1 MKKAVLLIFTIITSL
16 GAIQA
21 QSNVPQHTIE
31 VEGNSEIMIVPDEG
45 VIHITVQKK
54 AMTVA
59 EATKTLNADTKKII
73 DAFRKS
79 GLDYELTANNY
90 YVNVNRIYEKGTSR
104 DSGYVASQNLKA
116 TIKDIEKELP
126 NAVELV
132 NTSGDHSVNVNFSI
146 SKEMEKSYK
155 AQLLEL
161 ALKDAQQKAHM
172 IAEVMDLKNVKTQKI
187 QYVSSQV
194 IPRTYMMKTNVMAFD
209 AMESRE
215 APSFQPE
222 EQTISDRI
230 LVTFIFEP

>member
-1 MKKAVLLIFTIITSL
+1 MKQAVLLIFAIVTSL

-21 QSNVPQHTIE
+21 QSTVPQHTIE

-73 DAFRKS
+73 DGFKKS

-90 YVNVNRIYEKGTSR
+90 YVNVNRIYEKGTSK
-104 DSGYVASQNLKA
+104 DSGYVASQNLKV

-126 NAVELV
+126 QAVELV

-155 AQLLEL
+155 DQLLEL
-161 ALKDAQQKAHM
+161 ALKDAQEKAQK
-172 IAEVMDLKNVKTQKI
+172 IAEVMDLNNVKTQKV
-187 QYVSSQV
+187 QYVSTQV
-194 IPRTYMMKTNVMAFD
+194 IPRTYMMKANVMAFD

-215 APSFQPE
+215 APSFVPE

-230 LVTFIFEP
+230 LVTFVFEP